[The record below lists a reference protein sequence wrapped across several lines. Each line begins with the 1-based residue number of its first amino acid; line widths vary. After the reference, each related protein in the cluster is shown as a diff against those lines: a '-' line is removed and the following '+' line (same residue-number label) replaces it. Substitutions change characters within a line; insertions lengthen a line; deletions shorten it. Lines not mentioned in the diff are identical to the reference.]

1 MTTKRSALTRRLL
14 EGLTDEE
21 WRVVRTARA
30 NVLFMGQGVAAKK
43 VVEALRSQLS
53 GPIQVW
59 RPGAHLVLPP
69 VEQART
75 LILQEL
81 SAMPHDDQRHLY
93 DWLQVSSG
101 HTRVI
106 STARQPVLP
115 LLEAG
120 TFSDTLYYRLN
131 VLCFQVSP
139 TPTRSARPSPR
150 RIARQARESERR
162 NGNPLGRCARAPRT
176 RPCRQAR
183 DPISL
188 QL

>member
-1 MTTKRSALTRRLL
+1 MTAKRSALTRRLL

-53 GPIQVW
+53 DPIQVW
-59 RPGAHLVLPP
+59 RPGAHLILPP
-69 VEQART
+69 VEQAGT

-81 SAMPHDDQRHLY
+81 GAMRHDDQRHLH

-101 HTRVI
+101 HTHVI
-106 STARQPVLP
+106 STARQPVHP

-139 TPTRSARPSPR
+139 TPTNGARPRPQ
-150 RIARQARESERR
+150 RIARQAHESEGY
-162 NGNPLGRCARAPRT
+162 NGNPLEGCARAPRT

-183 DPISL
+183 DQVSL

>member
-30 NVLFMGQGVAAKK
+30 NVLFMGQGASAKR
-43 VVEALRSQLS
+43 VVEALQSQLS

-59 RPGAHLVLPP
+59 RPGARLVLPP
-69 VEQART
+69 VEQAGT

-81 SAMPHDDQRHLY
+81 GAMRHDDQRHLH

-106 STARQPVLP
+106 STARQPVHP

-139 TPTRSARPSPR
+139 TPTKGARPRPQ
-150 RIARQARESERR
+150 RIARQAHES
-162 NGNPLGRCARAPRT
+162 
-176 RPCRQAR
+176 
-183 DPISL
+183 
-188 QL
+188 